1 MAGNWQ
7 VFTEIL
13 NTGMLVAIISDC
25 PLIATL
31 SHFLSSIHRFLLRR
45 RQLLVDNIAGLVLAM
60 SSSIPK
66 QLFLISTY
74 LRTFICNATK
84 KYLCNAKAPKSA
96 GHCHETVLN

>member
-45 RQLLVDNIAGLVLAM
+45 RQLLVDNIAGLVLA
-60 SSSIPK
+60 INPK
-66 QLFLISTY
+66 TIVSDFNIFEDIY
-74 LRTFICNATK
+74 M
-84 KYLCNAKAPKSA
+84 
-96 GHCHETVLN
+96 